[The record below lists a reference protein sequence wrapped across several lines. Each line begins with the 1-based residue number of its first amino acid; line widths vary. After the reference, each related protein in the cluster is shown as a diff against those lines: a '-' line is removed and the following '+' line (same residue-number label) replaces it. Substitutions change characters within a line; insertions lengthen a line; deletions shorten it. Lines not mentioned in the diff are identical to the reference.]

1 MERNTEKPLEFIVL
15 EALKEAIRKLK
26 LEQSVQEQVNK
37 K

>member
-1 MERNTEKPLEFIVL
+1 MEQDKKPLEFIVL

-26 LEQSVQEQVNK
+26 LEQANK